1 MWVLIAMAAGTPI
14 GLALA
19 WFLFLV
25 VVMQT
30 GYAPGLAVVRRFNR
44 RVTNR
49 GVMKSAG
56 QPGASAS
63 IIRHVGRSSGK
74 AYATPVGITEAG
86 DDFLISLPYG
96 TSPDWLRN
104 VLAAGRAEAVHEGR
118 TYGVGSPE
126 LVPAASVARY
136 QSRTERLGQRVFG
149 VDQVLRLRRTAIEG

>member
-1 MWVLIAMAAGTPI
+1 MWVLVAIAAGTPI

-63 IIRHVGRSSGK
+63 IIKHVGRSSGK
-74 AYATPVGITEAG
+74 GYSTPVGITEAG

-96 TSPDWLRN
+96 TTPDWLRN
-104 VLAAGRAEAVHEGR
+104 VLAAGQAEAVHEGR
-118 TYGVGSPE
+118 TYRVTEPE
-126 LVPAASVARY
+126 LVAAASVAGH
-136 QSRTERLGQRVFG
+136 QSRTERVAQRVFG
-149 VDQVLRLRRTAIEG
+149 VDQVLRLRRAEVQG